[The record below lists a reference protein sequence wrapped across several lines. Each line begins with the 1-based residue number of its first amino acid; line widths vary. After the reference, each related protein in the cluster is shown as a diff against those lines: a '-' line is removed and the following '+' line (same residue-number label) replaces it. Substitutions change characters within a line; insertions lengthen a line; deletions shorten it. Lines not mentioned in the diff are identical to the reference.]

1 MLIKSLRPEFLMSD
15 CSKSPF
21 IKSLLVEDILVTTVI
36 SSCNVQ
42 FCASDKI
49 TTLYKVIADHQYN
62 AESYQK
68 IADKGTKYDSLQAA
82 YDAYVEKI
90 TEDSNYSQFKDTL
103 SKN

>member
-1 MLIKSLRPEFLMSD
+1 MNTMFPSQQLPSEPEIKY
-15 CSKSPF
+15 
-21 IKSLLVEDILVTTVI
+21 
-36 SSCNVQ
+36 
-42 FCASDKI
+42 